1 MKFVIDERVKH
12 RLIGLVVILS
22 IAIVFVPSMVKKS
35 NHHFEENIN
44 LSVRLPAK
52 PILPKVTVATRQEL
66 FHSVKVAKVVLPSV
80 VEKSRVGQIAKA
92 QPVRMASS
100 LPAAP
105 VMSQPKLIA
114 KAVTI
119 NKLAANKAAMNKIA
133 LKRTL
138 LPPKGLETTRFS
150 IQLACFSNPM
160 RAQNLVNQLRS
171 KGYVANY
178 NKVSGT
184 QGNLYK
190 VIVAA
195 HNEHNKAKS
204 LQKQLAMT
212 MRLNGFIVKT
222 KVS

>member
-52 PILPKVTVATRQEL
+52 PIPPKVAIATRQEL

-80 VEKSRVGQIAKA
+80 VQKSRAGQIAKA

-100 LPAAP
+100 LPPAP
-105 VMSQPKLIA
+105 VMSQSKLIA

-119 NKLAANKAAMNKIA
+119 NKSVTKKIA
-133 LKRTL
+133 QKKTFKTPNVLKTQQ
-138 LPPKGLETTRFS
+138 FS
-150 IQLACFSNPM
+150 IQVACFSTSK
-160 RAQNLVNQLRS
+160 RAKTLVSQLRS

-178 NKVSGT
+178 NKVNGS

-195 HNEHNKAKS
+195 HNEENKAKA